1 MIGSALLEWIA
12 KNSILPFCLFEGFAL
27 HPLPRTHHPP
37 HTALSP
43 VFLFPQ
49 TPSHPMTTPPYHTP
63 TPTLPPSPPP
73 PPITPKRQAKGDV
86 LDQASSWFQLF
97 SMSGSPAPTE
107 LDPSSPAPSE
117 RESSP
122 ESTRTEPARSVY
134 DNVSSAA
141 PAAPAAAAAPAAPL
155 IEISSDDDDD
165 DDVKTAVPEPDPSV
179 KDLPLSVL
187 PYKNWTNMKERVRM
201 CIEAGF
207 LDSMVHQMTF
217 NLCPPG
223 HDWQSHLDFI
233 VNSGLGIRGVTHFK
247 FGITYWPS
255 KRYVKPDYINL
266 RLMCVALCSE
276 NSTHTAEAEETAI
289 TRYRKDKR
297 CVNVSPGGES
307 AHHACSPHYLYVVF
321 GGLRSSRNA
330 SASAATAIPTD
341 GVCGTVGSKRYL
353 I

>member
-1 MIGSALLEWIA
+1 M
-12 KNSILPFCLFEGFAL
+12 
-27 HPLPRTHHPP
+27 
-37 HTALSP
+37 
-43 VFLFPQ
+43 
-49 TPSHPMTTPPYHTP
+49 
-63 TPTLPPSPPP
+63 
-73 PPITPKRQAKGDV
+73 
-86 LDQASSWFQLF
+86 DQASSWFQLF

-122 ESTRTEPARSVY
+122 DSTRTEPARSVY

-141 PAAPAAAAAPAAPL
+141 PAAPAAATAPAAPL
-155 IEISSDDDDD
+155 IEISSDDDA
-165 DDVKTAVPEPDPSV
+165 DVTTAVPDPSV

-201 CIEAGF
+201 CIEDGF

-247 FGITYWPS
+247 FGITYWPH

-266 RLMCVALCSE
+266 RLMCVSLCSE

-307 AHHACSPHYLYVVF
+307 AHHACSPHYLYVVL